1 MASVRVRIRPTWDA
15 IDGATLR
22 PIAEADLGFLWDM
35 LYEAAT
41 ATPGIRYLPRS
52 EALALPVVFR
62 HLAGWGRAGDGGVV
76 AVVDGVRAG
85 AAWYRVF
92 APRDRGAGV
101 VAWPGLP
108 EATVAVAQRALWL
121 GIGGPAT
128 RYLDRPG
135 TWDVRVANPGELPL
149 ANVEVRVAVPP
160 SVRLQSLGG
169 GRLVGS
175 EVVWR
180 VDELK
185 PGGDLDTRHVCRDR
199 LELPADR
206 VRGIWLHVPQV
217 NVAWRTGV
225 EDEDD
230 RAGPA
235 APGGRRGLGG
245 LPPRPEG
252 AEGAEAGR
260 VQELAAGGHG
270 GVSAGGRV
278 RRRETAFSCLSSR
291 GASGISAGPALCP
304 PLGGKPLQSPPAS
317 GGMVSVL

>member
-108 EATVAVAQRALWL
+108 EATVAVD
-121 GIGGPAT
+121 P
-128 RYLDRPG
+128 
-135 TWDVRVANPGELPL
+135 
-149 ANVEVRVAVPP
+149 
-160 SVRLQSLGG
+160 
-169 GRLVGS
+169 
-175 EVVWR
+175 
-180 VDELK
+180 
-185 PGGDLDTRHVCRDR
+185 
-199 LELPADR
+199 R
-206 VRGIWLHVPQV
+206 VR
-217 NVAWRTGV
+217 
-225 EDEDD
+225 
-230 RAGPA
+230 
-235 APGGRRGLGG
+235 RRGLGG
-245 LPPRPEG
+245 ALLT
-252 AEGAEAGR
+252 AIVEAVRADGFQR
-260 VQELAAGGHG
+260 VALAAG
-270 GVSAGGRV
+270 ADNPV
-278 RRRETAFSCLSSR
+278 RHLGERCGFREVDTDDPAV
-291 GASGISAGPALCP
+291 GAARLLVAEV
-304 PLGGKPLQSPPAS
+304 A
-317 GGMVSVL
+317 